1 MNRVTIDLN
10 ALEHN
15 IRTVD
20 EWLTARDASWTLV
33 TKVLCGHVD
42 TLDALQRLG
51 VRSMAD
57 SRLANLKAITRVID
71 DFESWYLRLP
81 HLPAVPTIVELADVS
96 LNSEMRAIEA
106 LDAEA
111 GRRGRV
117 HRVVVMV
124 ELGDLREGVLPG
136 SLVEFYE
143 RAFRFDHIEVIGIGA
158 NLGCLSGVVPNVDQI
173 SQLVLYRELLE
184 LKFGRRLRFISAGSS
199 AVLPLML
206 EDRVP
211 AAVNHY
217 RIGEAVFL
225 GTDLVNG
232 GTLPGLR
239 DDAITLEVEVVE
251 VREKGLVPLG
261 EVTSMTPFETFDD
274 DDEVQPGQ
282 RGYRA
287 VITIGQLDTDIRG
300 LSPLDNRYQLAGAS
314 SDLAVLNI
322 GDISEG
328 LSIGDTIS
336 FRPSYGAMVR
346 LMLSPYV
353 DKAVVPPIGDYLHG
367 AGPDERVEVPPALRR
382 T

>member
-1 MNRVTIDLN
+1 MNRVTIDLH

-15 IRTVD
+15 IRTID
-20 EWLTARDASWTLV
+20 EWLTARNASWTLV

-57 SRLANLKAITRVID
+57 SRLANLQAITRLID

-81 HLPAVPTIVELADVS
+81 HLPAIPTIVELADVS

-106 LDAEA
+106 LNAEA
-111 GRRGRV
+111 LRRDRV

-136 SLVEFYE
+136 SLLEFYE
-143 RAFRFDHIEVIGIGA
+143 RAFQFSNIEIIGIGA
-158 NLGCLSGVVPNVDQI
+158 NLGCLSGVIPNIDQL

-184 LKFGRRLRFISAGSS
+184 LKFGHKLRFISAGSS

-206 EDRVP
+206 DDKVP
-211 AAVNHY
+211 PGVNHY

-239 DDAITLEVEVVE
+239 DDAVTLEVEVVE
-251 VREKGLVPLG
+251 VREKSLVPLG
-261 EVTSMTPFETFDD
+261 EVTSMTPFEVFDD
-274 DDEVQPGQ
+274 DEELAPGQ

-287 VITIGQLDTDIRG
+287 IVTIGQLDTEIRG
-300 LSPLDNRYQLAGAS
+300 LTPLDSRYQMAGAS
-314 SDLAVLNI
+314 SDLAVLNLGDNADGLAI
-322 GDISEG
+322 GD
-328 LSIGDTIS
+328 SIA
-336 FRPSYGAMVR
+336 FRPNYGSLVR

-353 DKAVVPPIGDYLHG
+353 DKIVLPPIDDYLDG
-367 AGPDERVEVPPALRR
+367 AGPEERVEVPPALREP
-382 T
+382 